1 MQSNTIAGRL
11 LKPVRLIQKD
21 DVTYCRLTVA
31 ESKKRNNS
39 STIIEFTVYVEL
51 ALRAERQLDIGDL
64 IVVHF
69 IVKNSQYEK
78 DGVNY
83 HGYSFTAESF
93 EYLAAGKA
101 KQTRSQSMAHQQ

>member
-39 STIIEFTVYVEL
+39 STIIEFTVYDEL

-93 EYLAAGKA
+93 EYPAAGKT

>member
-1 MQSNTIAGRL
+1 MQSNTITGRL
-11 LKPVRLIQKD
+11 LKPVSLIKKD

-31 ESKKRNNS
+31 ESKKRNNV
-39 STIIEFTVYVEL
+39 STVIEFAAYDEL